1 MSQYIALFQA
11 AVVFGTVILFGAL
24 GEILTQKSGSL
35 NLGVPGVMYLGG
47 IAGLATAFFYERSCA
62 AAGTTPVPALCLL
75 LSFLAAF
82 AAAALGG
89 LLFSFLTI
97 TLRANQNV
105 TGLTLTIF
113 GGGLANFFGG
123 SLNKLAG
130 GVGQIS
136 VAVTSGAYRTN
147 IPALAN
153 LGWFGRIFLSH
164 GFMVYLAIILAIVLH
179 WFLTRTRT
187 GLNLRAIG
195 ESPATGD
202 AAGINVTRYKY
213 LATCAG
219 AAICGLGGLYYV
231 LDYNQGIWATTEQI
245 QALGWLALA
254 LVIFTTWKPLNAIWG
269 AYLFGILYW
278 LYQFLPSILGI
289 SVSSAMTD
297 LVQMVPYV
305 VTILVL
311 IFVSMRRKK
320 EDQPPAHLGLA
331 YFREER

>member
-1 MSQYIALFQA
+1 MCI
-11 AVVFGTVILFGAL
+11 
-24 GEILTQKSGSL
+24 
-35 NLGVPGVMYLGG
+35 
-47 IAGLATAFFYERSCA
+47 RD
-62 AAGTTPVPALCLL
+62 
-75 LSFLAAF
+75 
-82 AAAALGG
+82 
-89 LLFSFLTI
+89 
-97 TLRANQNV
+97 R
-105 TGLTLTIF
+105 
-113 GGGLANFFGG
+113 
-123 SLNKLAG
+123 
-130 GVGQIS
+130 
-136 VAVTSGAYRTN
+136 
-147 IPALAN
+147 
-153 LGWFGRIFLSH
+153 
-164 GFMVYLAIILAIVLH
+164 
-179 WFLTRTRT
+179 
-187 GLNLRAIG
+187 
-195 ESPATGD
+195 
-202 AAGINVTRYKY
+202 
-213 LATCAG
+213 
-219 AAICGLGGLYYV
+219 GGLYYV